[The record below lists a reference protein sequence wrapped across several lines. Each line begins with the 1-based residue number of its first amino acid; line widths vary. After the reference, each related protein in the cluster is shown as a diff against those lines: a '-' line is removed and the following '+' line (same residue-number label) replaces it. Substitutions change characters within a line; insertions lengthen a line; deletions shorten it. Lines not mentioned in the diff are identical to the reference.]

1 VETRFHL
8 EGIKHEVENRWCV
21 FRDSA
26 INAFLLAY
34 FDQRISEL
42 VRSLENVTPEGLA
55 RVQGEVAEARK
66 CREFLAR
73 TTVAVAMSELIN
85 KLKEK

>member
-8 EGIKHEVENRWCV
+8 KGIKNEVESRWCV
-21 FRDSA
+21 FRDSS
-26 INAFLLAY
+26 INSFLLAH
-34 FDQRISEL
+34 FDQRIAEL

-55 RVQGEVAEARK
+55 RVQGEIAEARRS
-66 CREFLAR
+66 REFLAR
-73 TTVAVAMSELIN
+73 TTVAPAMSELIN

>member
-8 EGIKHEVENRWCV
+8 EGIRHEVETRWCV

-26 INAFLLAY
+26 ISSFLLAY
-34 FDQRISEL
+34 FDQRIAEL
-42 VRSLENVTPEGLA
+42 VRSLENVAPEALA
-55 RVQGEVAEARK
+55 RIQGEVSEARK

-73 TTVAVAMSELIN
+73 TTVIPAMSELIN